1 MMHLTVLVD
10 NHTQVGTPFRGE
22 SGLSYLLEVDGK
34 KILFDTGSSDLFLH
48 NAKAMNLEVSDID
61 FVVLSHGHG
70 DHTGGLEYLLG
81 VTESQRPK
89 LVTHPLSV
97 VEKQMNGQQFGMTLP
112 LEKLKEAFDLVLS
125 ATPVWISE
133 HLVFL
138 GEIPRRHLFENQES
152 LGERIEGDNP
162 VPDNLLDDSALA
174 VRTEKGLFI
183 ITGCSH
189 AGICNIIDYARE
201 VCQESRIIGVVGGF
215 HVFKADDRTQ
225 KTAEFLKASNI
236 TNLYPC
242 HCTGFKAKALINEIV
257 PIGDVSVGTRL
268 DLN

>member
-10 NHTQVGTPFRGE
+10 NHTQVGTPFLGE
-22 SGLSYLLEVDGK
+22 SGLSYLLAIDGK

-48 NAKAMNLEVSDID
+48 NAKEMNLDLSDIE

-70 DHTGGLEYLLG
+70 DHTGGLQYLPG
-81 VTESQRPK
+81 VTGARRPK

-97 VEKQMNGQQFGMTLP
+97 VEKQMNGQQFGMTLS
-112 LEKLKEAFDLVLS
+112 LDKLKETFDLVLS
-125 ATPVWISE
+125 SSPLWISE

-138 GEIPRRHLFENQES
+138 GEIPRHHLFENQES
-152 LGERIEGDNP
+152 LGERIEGDNQ

-174 VRTEKGLFI
+174 VRTENGLFI
-183 ITGCSH
+183 VTGCSH
-189 AGICNIIDYARE
+189 AGICNIVDYARE
-201 VCQESRIIGVVGGF
+201 VCQESRISGVVGGF
-215 HVFKADDRTQ
+215 HVFKADERTQ
-225 KTAEFLKASNI
+225 KTAEFLKDSHI

-242 HCTGFKAKALINEIV
+242 HCTGFKAKALIDGII
-257 PIGDVSVGTRL
+257 PIGEVSVGTRL